1 MFLFLMD
8 NQTESLK
15 IMIEENVIQQ
25 TLSVCKFDTTYLH
38 Q

>member
-25 TLSVCKFDTTYLH
+25 TLSHCFCM
-38 Q
+38 